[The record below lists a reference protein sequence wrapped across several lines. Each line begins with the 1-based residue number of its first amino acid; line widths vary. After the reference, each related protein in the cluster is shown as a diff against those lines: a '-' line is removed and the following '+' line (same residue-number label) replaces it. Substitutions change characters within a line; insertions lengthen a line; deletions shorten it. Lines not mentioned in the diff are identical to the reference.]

1 MASTDRIKTLVHEVR
16 RRWRRRA
23 ILQGLAVSL
32 FVLLAGALLLLLL
45 YTELNVSPVFITAGA
60 VLCVLLFL
68 GLFVY
73 LVLRPAFHR
82 ISDRQVA
89 LFIEE
94 RLPEL
99 EDRLNSAIEIDD
111 RVLSRE
117 HSLLIDRLIEDAVQR
132 SVVVPPA
139 TLIDEKRGRFLAAG
153 AALSLV
159 LFLIF
164 GYSSLDS
171 FRGPA
176 GGLSL
181 SSIVPVPRPLI
192 SVTPGNAEI
201 EKGASQDVVVELRE
215 ESDDEV
221 ELHFK
226 LGDGAWQKSSMNKAL
241 NEPAFLYAFSD
252 VQEPIEYFAKAGEN
266 RSDTYTISLYEF
278 PDVAQIDLTYSYP
291 RYTGRE
297 PRLEQDALGDIEGL
311 KGSTVSLA
319 VQTTGTTER
328 AEMVLEDGRTVALK
342 DAGEGRFEGRYALET
357 DGSYFIRLSDREGK
371 QNKFPE
377 EYRILAVDDEKPYIT
392 LTDPKQDVRV
402 NAIQEVLV
410 AVTVEDDFGVK
421 DARLKYSV
429 NGSDEQSIPLAEA
442 STTTETEING
452 EHLFFLEEY
461 DLQPGDV
468 ISYYI
473 EASDHFDRE
482 APEMTDMYFI
492 EVIPFDLEFSQVNN
506 AGAGMPGQPS
516 GVVLSQQQ
524 IISATWK
531 LHRERR
537 DREESAFQADVEAL
551 AQAQA
556 NLQQNIEGRINSTAF
571 AVELQASEDSRK
583 IVAFLRD
590 AVKEMKLAVVEL
602 QGARLEEALTPERR
616 ALNHLLRADA
626 LNKERQI
633 AISRQPGAAGAGGS
647 TEERMTELM
656 DLELDISKDKYETQ
670 EQSQPPG
677 QQQDQ
682 QVEEA
687 LQRIRELA
695 RKQQNLAQQAQ
706 NNEITGEDR
715 KRTVDRLK
723 RDQDELREQ
732 AEELSSNLRQMA
744 RSGDQVSR
752 EANERMERAADHMEG
767 AEQAL
772 QRGDTQQA
780 MSRQQ
785 QAVNELQR
793 LEEELNRARTG
804 NARGT
809 LDDLAEQ
816 FDRLQEQERRLEQN
830 LQDANREAQRNGG
843 RMSPETAERLRQERR
858 QALDELQQLQR
869 QAENLRERS
878 AANDPELAAAAR
890 ELVQQIRREDLE
902 RSMEESEAAL
912 QRGWLDQANRIEEDI
927 QAGLEGVE
935 SSMRQLESRLPVTEE
950 EQLARSLE
958 DVRDLMRRIE
968 RMEESANQPGGQPGG
983 QQQGESRNQEGQEG
997 EGQQADNAG
1006 QGQGRGGDA
1015 AARNE
1020 RMRREM
1026 ARARETLDR
1035 LRNDIGGDPEARAA
1049 LGRIRNNWARADH
1062 TGQRVEGDAADNL
1075 FDNEVYE
1082 SLSQLEAAL
1091 VRQLDGIAL
1100 EKKLFGS
1107 RKGDVPAEYREL
1119 VDKYYET
1126 LAKSRNR

>member
-1 MASTDRIKTLVHEVR
+1 MASTDRIKSLVHEVR

-23 ILQGLAVSL
+23 ILQGLAVCV
-32 FVLLAGALLLLLL
+32 FVLLTGALLLLLL
-45 YTELNVSPVFITAGA
+45 YTELNVPAAYVTAGA
-60 VLCVLLFL
+60 VALAVIFL
-68 GLFVY
+68 GFLGY
-73 LVLRPAFHR
+73 YVLRPAFYR
-82 ISDRQVA
+82 ITDRQVA

-111 RVLSRE
+111 RLLSRE

-139 TLIDEKRGRFLAAG
+139 TLIDEKRGRILAAC
-153 AALSLV
+153 AAASLV
-159 LFLIF
+159 LFMIF
-164 GYSSLDS
+164 GYSSIDS
-171 FRGPA
+171 LRGPEGA
-176 GGLSL
+176 LSL
-181 SSIVPVPRPLI
+181 SSIVPVQRPLMT
-192 SVTPGNAEI
+192 VTPGDAEI

-215 ESDDEV
+215 DTDDAV
-221 ELHFK
+221 ELHYR
-226 LGDGAWQKSSMNKAL
+226 LGGGAWQKASMTKAL
-241 NEPAFLYAFSD
+241 DEPAFLYAFTD
-252 VQEPIEYFAKAGEN
+252 VQEPIEYYATTGEN

-278 PDVAQIDLTYSYP
+278 PNVAQIDLTYIYP
-291 RYTGRE
+291 RYTGRA
-297 PRLEQDALGDIEGL
+297 PRVEEDALGDIEGL
-311 KGSTVSLA
+311 KGSTVTLA
-319 VQTTGTTER
+319 VHTTGTTER
-328 AEMVLEDGRTVALK
+328 AELVLDDGRTVALK
-342 DAGEGRFEGRYALET
+342 SAGDGRFEGRLALEV
-357 DGSYFIRLSDREGK
+357 DGAYTIRLSDREGK

-377 EYRILAVDDEKPYIT
+377 EYRIRAVEDEKPYIT
-392 LTDPKQDVRV
+392 ITDPKQDVRV

-421 DARLKYSV
+421 DARLRYSV
-429 NGSDEQSIPLAEA
+429 NGGDEQTIPLAEA
-442 STTTETEING
+442 TSSTQTELTG

-461 DLQPGDV
+461 NLQPGDV
-468 ISYYI
+468 ISYYV

-531 LHRERR
+531 LHRQRR
-537 DREESAFQADVEAL
+537 DMDEAAFKADVEAL

-571 AVELQASEDSRK
+571 AIELQTSEDSRK

-590 AVKEMKLAVVEL
+590 AVKEMKLAVEEL
-602 QGARLEEALTPERR
+602 KGARLEEALTPERR

-633 AISRQPGAAGAGGS
+633 AISRQPGAAGSGGA

-670 EQSQPPG
+670 EQSRPPG
-677 QQQDQ
+677 QQQDRE
-682 QVEEA
+682 VEEA

-706 NNEITGEDR
+706 NNQITGEDR
-715 KRTVDRLK
+715 KRTVERLK
-723 RDQDELREQ
+723 RDQDELRKQ
-732 AEELSSNLRQMA
+732 AEELSENLRRMA

-772 QRGDTQQA
+772 RRGDTQQA

-793 LEEELNRARTG
+793 LEEELDRARTG
-804 NARGT
+804 NARGA

-816 FDRLQEQERRLEQN
+816 FEQLREQERNIERS
-830 LQDANREAQRNGG
+830 LQEANREAQRNGG
-843 RMSPETAERLRQERR
+843 RMSPETADRLRRQRE
-858 QALDELQQLQR
+858 QALDDLRELQR

-878 AANDPELAAAAR
+878 AANDPELANAAR

-935 SSMRQLESRLPVTEE
+935 NSVRQLARSLPVTEE
-950 EQLARSLE
+950 EQLARALD
-958 DVRDLMRRIE
+958 DVRDLMRRLE
-968 RMEESANQPGGQPGG
+968 RMNEPGDQPGG
-983 QQQGESRNQEGQEG
+983 QQQGDSQNQEGQQA
-997 EGQQADNAG
+997 GQQADNPG
-1006 QGQGRGGDA
+1006 QGQGGGGDS

-1020 RMRREM
+1020 RMRREL
-1026 ARARETLDR
+1026 ARARDILDR
-1035 LRNDIGGDPEARAA
+1035 LRDDVGGDPEARAA
-1049 LGRIRNNWARADH
+1049 LGRIRNTWARADH
-1062 TGQRVEGDAADNL
+1062 TGQRVEGEEADDL
-1075 FDNEVYE
+1075 FKNEVYE
-1082 SLSQLEAAL
+1082 SLSALEAAL
-1091 VRQLDGIAL
+1091 VRQLEGIAL